1 MPDLYSVSSSLDF
14 QNLIKEDESFLTR
27 NSTQQKEDPEGRIE
41 RVTRK
46 LGIVEEIKGLE
57 DCSLSYQVRETSVAS
72 VSHNQSS
79 LMVNQKPT
87 KTFIENAKTQ
97 NQPKFNLIKDD
108 SESYYNDYFMNR
120 DSKQYQE
127 MRSKQRLRQRTFLM
141 PDDQKKAV
149 KDDKVRIVVNHTCEH
164 CGKLL
169 DCDMIHTRARRFE
182 TKN

>member
-79 LMVNQKPT
+79 LMSDQKPT
-87 KTFIENAKTQ
+87 KTFIENAKT
-97 NQPKFNLIKDD
+97 
-108 SESYYNDYFMNR
+108 
-120 DSKQYQE
+120 
-127 MRSKQRLRQRTFLM
+127 
-141 PDDQKKAV
+141 
-149 KDDKVRIVVNHTCEH
+149 
-164 CGKLL
+164 
-169 DCDMIHTRARRFE
+169 
-182 TKN
+182 